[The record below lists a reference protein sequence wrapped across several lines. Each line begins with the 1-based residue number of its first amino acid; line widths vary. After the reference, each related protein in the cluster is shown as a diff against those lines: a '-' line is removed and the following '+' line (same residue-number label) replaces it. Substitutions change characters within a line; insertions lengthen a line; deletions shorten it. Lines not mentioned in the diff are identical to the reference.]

1 MRKFW
6 PALLISGLMLIAT
19 AGCNLPNKQ
28 SEEESKVGVEEPVNE
43 NAVAP
48 ETEKAPEEAP
58 AENVTGAPTETQ
70 APSEGV
76 ETPSE
81 ETQAPAPEG
90 TQAPAEGTQE
100 APAEGTQ
107 APAQTPPG
115 N

>member
-1 MRKFW
+1 
-6 PALLISGLMLIAT
+6 MLIAT

-28 SEEESKVGVEEPVNE
+28 SEEESKTGVEETVNE

-48 ETEKAPEEAP
+48 ETEKAPEVP

-76 ETPSE
+76 EAPSE
-81 ETQAPAPEG
+81 EN
-90 TQAPAEGTQE
+90 
-100 APAEGTQ
+100 Q
-107 APAQTPPG
+107 APAQEGTEGTQPPAEDTETPPG